1 ATEAQ
6 DGAHDHRI
14 TQEVPLDSHRLVVW
28 TDILAGQAEVL
39 LRLKIVVSDEAA
51 MIIVRECDH
60 RHHAGMV
67 VVDVIEAWI
76 DILDVVD
83 RLTVIE
89 VPHQGGRRTTCLCLD
104 GDPRKFQ
111 KFRSLNFVAFVE
123 SSFKQRQIRCDVLL
137 LSPRLN
143 EAAVVKRQIIEGV
156 QAVCKLDR
164 MSQQTGQVTLQ
175 IFNRSEGADR
185 VTFDE
190 YPPIPPNAAVE
201 LVLRA
206 RTTHQLPPTHQ
217 YGNTQASYGLPP
229 AQYGLPPL
237 QQQQLPPPQQPMS
250 VTDPNIQNILSSL
263 GGNDL
268 QRVLGALQHHNP
280 SAIPPQH
287 QPQAQQ
293 AAQLLPSGITPD
305 LARILGSANM
315 NAGPSAPPQ
324 QHHQQQ
330 QQSYGYAQQQQQQQQ
345 QPPTPQSANSNS
357 NAYSGLASILQ
368 QASQAP
374 QQGQQVG
381 AKSTASGMAMGQG
394 QQGQQG
400 QGHQGQAQGQGQPDM
415 AMIMAQLAQY
425 KR

>member
-1 ATEAQ
+1 LLTN
-6 DGAHDHRI
+6 HDR
-14 TQEVPLDSHRLVVW
+14 
-28 TDILAGQAEVL
+28 
-39 LRLKIVVSDEAA
+39 
-51 MIIVRECDH
+51 
-60 RHHAGMV
+60 
-67 VVDVIEAWI
+67 
-76 DILDVVD
+76 
-83 RLTVIE
+83 
-89 VPHQGGRRTTCLCLD
+89 
-104 GDPRKFQ
+104 
-111 KFRSLNFVAFVE
+111 NFVAFVE

-143 EAAVVKRQIIEGV
+143 EADVVKRQIIEGV

-164 MSQQTGQVTLQ
+164 ISQQSGQVTLQ

-206 RTTHQLPPTHQ
+206 RTTHQLPPAQ
-217 YGNTQASYGLPP
+217 YGNGQASYGLPP

-237 QQQQLPPPQQPMS
+237 QQQSAPSLQSLS

-293 AAQLLPSGITPD
+293 AAQLLPSGISPD
-305 LARILGSANM
+305 LARILGNANM
-315 NAGPSAPPQ
+315 NAGAPAPPQ
-324 QHHQQQ
+324 QQQ
-330 QQSYGYAQQQQQQQQ
+330 YGYAHQQQQQQQQHQHQ
-345 QPPTPQSANSNS
+345 QPPTPQSANS

-368 QASQAP
+368 QAGQSP
-374 QQGQQVG
+374 QQVG
-381 AKSTASGMAMGQG
+381 AKSTMGMGMGQG
-394 QQGQQG
+394 QGHAHQAQQG
-400 QGHQGQAQGQGQPDM
+400 QGQGQNQGQPDM

>member
-1 ATEAQ
+1 
-6 DGAHDHRI
+6 
-14 TQEVPLDSHRLVVW
+14 
-28 TDILAGQAEVL
+28 
-39 LRLKIVVSDEAA
+39 
-51 MIIVRECDH
+51 
-60 RHHAGMV
+60 
-67 VVDVIEAWI
+67 
-76 DILDVVD
+76 
-83 RLTVIE
+83 
-89 VPHQGGRRTTCLCLD
+89 
-104 GDPRKFQ
+104 
-111 KFRSLNFVAFVE
+111 
-123 SSFKQRQIRCDVLL
+123 
-137 LSPRLN
+137 
-143 EAAVVKRQIIEGV
+143 VKRQIIEGV

-175 IFNRSEGADR
+175 IFNRSEGVDR

-206 RTTHQLPPTHQ
+206 RSTHQLPPTHQ

-250 VTDPNIQNILSSL
+250 VTDPNIQSILSSL

-280 SAIPPQH
+280 SAIPRQH

-315 NAGPSAPPQ
+315 NAGPSAPRQ
-324 QHHQQQ
+324 QHHHQQQQ
-330 QQSYGYAQQQQQQQQ
+330 QQSYGYTQQQQQQQQQ

-381 AKSTASGMAMGQG
+381 AKSTASGMGMGQG

-400 QGHQGQAQGQGQPDM
+400 QGHQGQGQGQGQPDM